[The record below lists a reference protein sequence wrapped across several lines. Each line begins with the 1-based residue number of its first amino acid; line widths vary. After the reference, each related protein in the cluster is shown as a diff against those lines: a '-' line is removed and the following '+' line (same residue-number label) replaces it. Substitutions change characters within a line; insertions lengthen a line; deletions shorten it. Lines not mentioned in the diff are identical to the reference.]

1 LRAGVSWFFFLNR
14 EKKQGCETLNGK
26 EQKGKNVLRE
36 NGAEDAAVHH
46 DMGLKVEQ
54 SLRQDAAVLL
64 QHGALDR
71 LHLIIHA

>member
-1 LRAGVSWFFFLNR
+1 M
-14 EKKQGCETLNGK
+14 NGK